1 MFGLC
6 VESLLNQTFAIIIID
21 IQVFNFNIINVN
33 PAGNGSFVLA
43 HGRDEV
49 DAKET
54 HNTGTGM
61 AARGVS
67 GSALPHESLRH
78 SYPPLLSNR
87 PGCAAAR
94 GDAQRVEPLIA
105 EWRPRRAAVR

>member
-1 MFGLC
+1 M
-6 VESLLNQTFAIIIID
+6 TIIID
-21 IQVFNFNIINVN
+21 IPVFNFNICNVN
-33 PAGNGSFVLA
+33 PAGNGGFVLA

-78 SYPPLLSNR
+78 SYPPLLSSR
-87 PGCAAAR
+87 PGCAATR
-94 GDAQRVEPLIA
+94 GNAECVKPLIA